1 MNRLVPVLLVVVGLV
16 AAWLFVRGDDS
27 APELVQPTTTTSDR
41 SEASTRRVVPANVGA
56 ATPATTGTGDRA
68 AVPAASIADWIVRGR
83 VLRAPGTPHTGAR
96 VEAKLFA
103 GTTATGEPLRN
114 DRLECDDEGRFA
126 WPMPAPDHGVT
137 LRFAGAME
145 GHGGWPE
152 TVRVPRGDPAPQ
164 DVELYLYPLDC
175 AIHGKVTDGE
185 GKPIAGAW
193 LRYERERRDCG
204 ADGSYRIE
212 VGSAFGEARLTAG
225 APGFAAESRA
235 VAAGGERERREDF
248 ALRPAYRITG
258 RVVDEAERP
267 FAGAE
272 VATFFTLYDPE
283 HSDADGRFVVSANSD
298 RERDTL
304 FARAP
309 GFVMAQTTVSTKEPP
324 KDHVLVLRRGTR
336 VTGRVTGPD
345 GRPVAGAEIY
355 IGFSPHAFNRIN
367 AISGD
372 DGRFEFEAVDSGDQT
387 LVTQRRGLSPDHRVL
402 KIAAGAALVEVD
414 VQLAPAHF
422 VAGLVVDEG
431 GAPAKDVRVS
441 ILVRDAAQ
449 LHGRGE
455 YIDANGS
462 TAADGSFRVEGLPA
476 GKVTIEL
483 YASAIVRKEEEV
495 DVDRD
500 DLRLVVQRA
509 AHLAGRVI
517 DDATGEPATAFV
529 VRIVRYGGGIAA
541 TWVREGKRFA
551 DSQGR
556 WDTAGEQMPPGSTW
570 GVEVTA
576 PGYAAGRDLE
586 VVAAL
591 EPKHEDCVIRLQRGG
606 NVAGRVLDPSGAP
619 LADATVTWMDTDET
633 VQRDPSEPHGW
644 LRTRTDAGG
653 SFELRDVPAGETRLA
668 IDSLVGPRQIDG
680 PFSLVRGERVDR
692 VIQVGTGT
700 RLHGGVVDASGTP
713 GESGKLELVPRDRSG
728 SQSRE
733 VDLGADGRFEFT
745 KLPAAEFELHGWLR
759 RGGVTMP
766 VSLLVK
772 LDGNESRELRL
783 APSGTGILRATLT
796 GDARVDDGTRI
807 VLMPSPPRP
816 GELGCRGAF
825 FGNVAEL
832 HGIPAGGYHVW
843 VLAAGA
849 MGSTD
854 VQVTDGA
861 RTDVPISLRERAPG
875 RR

>member
-1 MNRLVPVLLVVVGLV
+1 MNRLVPVLLVLVGLV

-27 APELVQPTTTTSDR
+27 APDPVPPTTTTSER
-41 SEASTRRVVPANVGA
+41 GEASPRQAVPANA
-56 ATPATTGTGDRA
+56 DIATPATSGSGDRA
-68 AVPAASIADWIVRGR
+68 AVPSESIADWIVRGR
-83 VLRAPGTPHTGAR
+83 VLRAPATPHAGAR
-96 VEAKLFA
+96 IEAKLFA

-114 DRLECDDEGRFA
+114 DRLECGDDGRFA

-164 DVELYLYPLDC
+164 DVELYLYPLDR
-175 AIHGKVTDGE
+175 AIHGKVTDSE

-193 LRYERERRDCG
+193 LRYSRERRDCE

-225 APGFAAESRA
+225 APGFAAESRT
-235 VAAGGERERREDF
+235 VAAGGEAEHREDF

-258 RVVDEAERP
+258 RVVDETERP

-272 VATFFTLYDPE
+272 VATFYTLYDPE
-283 HSDADGRFVVSANSD
+283 HSDADGRFVVSANPD

-309 GFVMAQTTVSTKEPP
+309 GFVMAQTTVSTREPP

-345 GRPVAGAEIY
+345 GRTIAGAELY
-355 IGFSPHAFNRIN
+355 IGFSPHAFNRID

-402 KIAAGAALVEVD
+402 KIAAGTPLVD
-414 VQLAPAHF
+414 VDGQLTPAHF
-422 VAGLVVDEG
+422 VAGLVVDES

-441 ILVRDAAQ
+441 ILVRDPGE
-449 LHGRGE
+449 LRGRGE
-455 YIDANGS
+455 YIDANGN

-483 YASAIVRKEEEV
+483 YASGIVRKEEEV

-509 AHLAGRVI
+509 AHLAGRVL
-517 DDATGEPATAFV
+517 DDATGVPVTAFV
-529 VRIVRYGGGIAA
+529 GRIVRYGGGIAA

-576 PGYAAGRDLE
+576 NGYAPGRAIE

-591 EPKHEDCVIRLQRGG
+591 DPKPEDCVIRLQRGG
-606 NVAGRVLDPSGAP
+606 IVAGRVLDPSGAP
-619 LADATVTWMDTDET
+619 LADAAVTWIDPDGT

-644 LRTRTDAGG
+644 LRARTDAAGR
-653 SFELRDVPAGETRLA
+653 FELIDLPAGTT
-668 IDSLVGPRQIDG
+668 SLSVESTVGPPQVDG
-680 PFSLVRGERVDR
+680 PFSLVIGERVER
-692 VIQVGTGT
+692 VIQLTEGS
-700 RLHGGVVDASGTP
+700 RLHGIVVDADGRP
-713 GESGKLELVPRDRSG
+713 GDAGKLELVSHARSG
-728 SQSRE
+728 TLHRE
-733 VDLGADGRFEFT
+733 VVLGPDGRFEFA
-745 KLPAAEFELHGWLR
+745 KLPAAEFELYGWSR

-766 VSLLVK
+766 IGDRVR
-772 LDGNESRELRL
+772 LDGKETRELRL
-783 APSGTGILRATLT
+783 APRGAGIVRATLE
-796 GDARVDDGTRI
+796 GDRHLPDGTVI
-807 VLMPSPPRP
+807 VLLPSTPSP
-816 GELGCRGAF
+816 EQFQCRGAF
-825 FGNVAEL
+825 FDGVAEL
-832 HGIPAGGYHVW
+832 HGVPPGTYGVHVF
-843 VLAAGA
+843 ADGA
-849 MGSTD
+849 MGRAD
-854 VQVTDGA
+854 VQVVEGA
-861 RTDVPISLRERAPG
+861 RTDVQISFRG
-875 RR
+875 R